1 MRVLLDTDVILD
13 FLLVRESFFENA
25 SELLE
30 LNAQGIFDAYVSSI
44 TPINVFYLGRKVVG
58 APKIREGIAHLLT
71 LVRISSVTRESL
83 EQALGLPFADYE
95 DGVQHVVA
103 TNSGLEAIVT
113 RNLRDYKHATLPI
126 FSPSDFLEKLKS
138 QQSQR

>member
-13 FLLVRESFFENA
+13 FLLVREPFFEAA

-30 LNAQGIFDAYVSSI
+30 LNAHGIFDAYVSGI

-58 APKIREGIAHLLT
+58 APKIRKGIARLLT
-71 LVRISSVTRESL
+71 LVRICNVTKKSL

-95 DGVQHVVA
+95 DAVQHAVA
-103 TNSGLEAIVT
+103 TGNGLEAIVT
-113 RNLRDYKHATLPI
+113 RNLRDYKQATLPI
-126 FSPSDFLEKLKS
+126 FSPSDFLKKLKS
-138 QQSQR
+138 QT